1 MHAVSL
7 IKKSIYQRLTFVAH
21 HKQGCV
27 CFSKRHAT
35 VNCPANIVCKRCNLS
50 HSTYIHVD
58 DLNKIFDV
66 NTVNH
71 LQVPTVSADTTVA
84 NSSADHKSSSDYTF
98 MPTVSVII
106 NTSYKTHALLD
117 SCKFYFVFIRW

>member
-1 MHAVSL
+1 M
-7 IKKSIYQRLTFVAH
+7 TFVAP

-58 DLNKIFDV
+58 DLNKIIDV

-84 NSSADHKSSSDYTF
+84 NSSAVTIHLC
-98 MPTVSVII
+98 
-106 NTSYKTHALLD
+106 LL
-117 SCKFYFVFIRW
+117 